1 MKKIL
6 IPTDF
11 SNASYKAME
20 YAAQLFINEEC
31 TFYVL
36 NTYTPVALYTTTI
49 YDNHTALNIDLGEL
63 YKNTSEQNLAKI
75 INRVKTAY
83 PNRLHTYE
91 SIASYNVLTVEVN
104 ELVDASG
111 IECIIMGTNGASG
124 IVGVFI
130 GSQTMQV
137 IKNAKVPVIGVP
149 SQYEHTSF
157 KDVLFATDYRSGT
170 DQVGLSLLENLCRK
184 HIARLIFLNAYY
196 GEALDEEQ
204 LANKKALDT
213 YFERD
218 AHITKVA
225 DGMDVLEAVEDFQS
239 KHKID
244 LLVLVH
250 NKHNFFA
257 NLFFTPVV
265 RTIVHNA
272 TVPFMMLPPVKI
284 KKL

>member
-11 SNASYKAME
+11 SDASYKAME
-20 YAAQLFINEEC
+20 YATQLLRNELC

-49 YDNHTALNIDLGEL
+49 YDSHTALNVDLGEL
-63 YKNTSEQNLAKI
+63 YKNKSEENLAKI
-75 INRVKTAY
+75 IKRVQTAY
-83 PNRLHTYE
+83 PNDLHTYE
-91 SIASYNVLTVEVN
+91 PIASYNVLTVEVN
-104 ELVDASG
+104 EMVRAFEID
-111 IECIIMGTNGASG
+111 CVVMGTNGASG
-124 IVGVFI
+124 LAGVFL

-149 SQYEHTSF
+149 FKYKQTSF
-157 KDVLFATDYRSGT
+157 KDILFATDYRSGT

-196 GEALDEEQ
+196 GVPFDDEQ

-218 AHITKVA
+218 AHINEVA
-225 DGMDVLEAVEDFQS
+225 DGMDVLEAVENFQA

-250 NKHNFFA
+250 NKHSFFA

-265 RTIVHNA
+265 RTIVHSA
-272 TVPFMMLPPVKI
+272 TVPFMMLPPVKT
-284 KKL
+284 K

>member
-1 MKKIL
+1 MRKIL

-20 YAAQLFINEEC
+20 YAVQLFINEEC
-31 TFYVL
+31 TFYIL

-49 YDNHTALNIDLGEL
+49 YDTHTALNLDIGEL
-63 YKNTSEQNLAKI
+63 YKSTSEENLAKI

-83 PNRLHTYE
+83 PNKYHTFE
-91 SIASYNVLTVEVN
+91 AISSYNVLTVEVN
-104 ELVDASG
+104 ETVKAFEV
-111 IECIIMGTNGASG
+111 ECIIMGTNGASSL
-124 IVGVFI
+124 VDVLI

-149 SQYEHTSF
+149 SNYEHASF
-157 KDVLFATDYRSGT
+157 KDILFATDYRSGT
-170 DQVGLSLLENLCRK
+170 DQVGLAFLENLCRK

-196 GEALDEEQ
+196 GVPFDEEQ

-218 AHITKVA
+218 AHINEVA

-239 KHKID
+239 RHKID

-265 RTIVHNA
+265 RTIVHKS
-272 TVPFMMLPPVKI
+272 TVPFMMLPPVKTATI
-284 KKL
+284 

>member
-1 MKKIL
+1 MRKIL

-11 SNASYKAME
+11 SDASYKAME

-31 TFYVL
+31 TFYIL

-63 YKNTSEQNLAKI
+63 YKKKSEENLAKI
-75 INRVKTAY
+75 IDRIDTAFT
-83 PNRLHTYE
+83 NSLHTFE
-91 SIASYNVLTVEVN
+91 PISSYNVLTVEVN
-104 ELVDASG
+104 EIVKTLG
-111 IECIIMGTNGASG
+111 IECILMGTHGASG
-124 IVGVFI
+124 LVDVFI

-149 SQYEHTSF
+149 FKYEHTSF
-157 KDVLFATDYRSGT
+157 KDILFATDYRSGT
-170 DQVGLSLLENLCRK
+170 DQVGLSLLESLCRK

-196 GEALDEEQ
+196 GVALDDEQ
-204 LANKKALDT
+204 LTNKNALDT

-218 AHITKVA
+218 AHINEVA
-225 DGMDVLEAVEDFQS
+225 DGMDVLEAVENFQS
-239 KHKID
+239 KHKVD

-250 NKHNFFA
+250 NKHSFFA

-272 TVPFMMLPPVKI
+272 TVPFMMLPPVKTTSI
-284 KKL
+284 